1 MALAEL
7 LPLGTDRLLTAA
19 AVAVGYVGLCGGTV
33 LGHLRRRAP
42 AAATAGVD
50 AVTVAYASQ
59 TGLGEQIA
67 RHTQAALVAGGHA
80 ARLVPVSA
88 LDRATLE
95 AGGRILLVLA
105 TTGEGDA
112 PDAAAGFA
120 RRVLGED
127 ADLGRLRYGLLALGD
142 RSYRQFCAFG
152 LGVGEWLDRHG
163 AQPLF
168 PPVTVDDGD
177 PAALARWQGA
187 LVAAGLAGGD
197 AGERAWTDE
206 APFTTWRLVER
217 RQLKPADAE
226 HPAFHLAFEPV
237 DGARDWRAGDLARV
251 RLPGEGGGHRDY
263 SIASVPGEGR
273 LMLLVRLARRPDGTL
288 GLGSGWLTRGLPA
301 HGTLE
306 IQLRANPGFR
316 APPGDPPLI
325 LIGNGTGL
333 AGLRAHLADR
343 AGRGAGGAWLLFG
356 ERRRAADWFHR
367 ADIEGWVAA
376 GTIARLDLAFSRDQV
391 ERVYVQHR
399 LRAAA
404 ADLARRVDGG
414 AAILVCGSAEGMAP
428 AVHAV
433 LADVLGAERL
443 ERLAEEGRYR
453 RDVY

>member
-127 ADLGRLRYGLLALGD
+127 ADLARLRYGLLALGD

-168 PPVTVDDGD
+168 PPVTVGDSD
-177 PAALARWQGA
+177 PAAGA
-187 LVAAGLAGGD
+187 LAGRAGRGRPRRRRRREAGLD
-197 AGERAWTDE
+197 RR
-206 APFTTWRLVER
+206 APFTTGGWSSVASSIPPTPSTRPSISPSSR
-217 RQLKPADAE
+217 STAPATGG
-226 HPAFHLAFEPV
+226 PATSP
-237 DGARDWRAGDLARV
+237 
-251 RLPGEGGGHRDY
+251 
-263 SIASVPGEGR
+263 
-273 LMLLVRLARRPDGTL
+273 
-288 GLGSGWLTRGLPA
+288 
-301 HGTLE
+301 
-306 IQLRANPGFR
+306 
-316 APPGDPPLI
+316 
-325 LIGNGTGL
+325 
-333 AGLRAHLADR
+333 
-343 AGRGAGGAWLLFG
+343 
-356 ERRRAADWFHR
+356 
-367 ADIEGWVAA
+367 
-376 GTIARLDLAFSRDQV
+376 
-391 ERVYVQHR
+391 
-399 LRAAA
+399 
-404 ADLARRVDGG
+404 
-414 AAILVCGSAEGMAP
+414 GSAS
-428 AVHAV
+428 
-433 LADVLGAERL
+433 R
-443 ERLAEEGRYR
+443 
-453 RDVY
+453 